1 MIARSFNTMQFSL
14 AHRRKFG
21 FHALGM
27 VALWCIVLTHV
38 NVTSAQD
45 RLIDVEP
52 FDEITLNAQNGNAVL
67 KTLPLELRNR
77 VVPEVRTGKIRLRL
91 VDRPKRLFECDW
103 QNITKV
109 RLFEQMVL
117 EDAEKLTAKGSYD
130 EAFEYYDFLG
140 RNYPKV
146 AGLSPSIDHYLYKH
160 ASAELKA
167 GRSEHAF
174 VLLTELVDRKPDVP
188 NLDRAYESV
197 TARVIAERIKEERY
211 DAARGAIA
219 LAEAKFA
226 STALAK
232 VIAQRDALI
241 AEATELRDTAQR
253 ELAGGQLRKAQLASN
268 KAITIWPELKGIREL
283 AGEIARMYPVSTV
296 GVFQP
301 VSAATGRA
309 MDDWASRRVSR
320 LLTRQLVELNGFSA
334 EGGIYRSPLGS
345 LARDDSGVRWS
356 IQLRSEI
363 ITDNGSPLNGYDIA
377 RQLLALPLRNSPT
390 IYDAWRDVF
399 RSVTVKQV
407 YGVQIELGRPL
418 VRPERLLESAEAN
431 QVPWPNAPTDQSPV
445 TTPGFLRPYQLGS
458 IGEETRFD
466 ANRQYF
472 GYGGSQPRE
481 IIEYHFVDADEA
493 MKALR
498 RGEVDVLDRV
508 CPWDLGLLTN
518 SETIAVDRYLLPTVH
533 VLIPNPQREPAANR
547 TLRRAMLYGINR
559 QAILDQ
565 ALMAGREQDGTRVVS
580 GPFVAKSSVN
590 DVVGYGNDE
599 AIQPA
604 NYEPRLAIALY
615 SVAVKELNPEPKA
628 ADPKKKEAPPVKKLD
643 GPLVIA
649 HLAEP
654 VARLACTGIVEHLKR
669 VGIEAVTQE
678 FDGSK
683 GGPGNDYDF
692 LYAELAA
699 WEPVA
704 DARRLLGE
712 QGLTGGCSA
721 YMSLALAKLDQA
733 VTWKDIRRRMAEVH
747 RIAANELV
755 VIPLWQTVNFY
766 AYRRGTADVGKLNVT
781 LYQQVEQWKQ
791 TQPVAAR

>member
-1 MIARSFNTMQFSL
+1 VIVRPSNTMRTSL
-14 AHRRKFG
+14 PHRRKFAC
-21 FHALGM
+21 HALGV
-27 VALWCIVLTHV
+27 VAAWCIVLIHV
-38 NVTSAQD
+38 NSASAQD
-45 RLIDVEP
+45 RLIDGDP
-52 FDEITLNAQNGNAVL
+52 FDEVTLNAQNGNAVL
-67 KTLPLELRNR
+67 KTFPLELRNR
-77 VVPEVRTGKIRLRL
+77 IVPEVRTGKVRIRLL
-91 VDRPKRLFECDW
+91 DRPKRLFECEW
-103 QNITKV
+103 QNITNV

-117 EDAEKLTAKGSYD
+117 EEAEKLTAKGNYD
-130 EAFEYYDFLG
+130 EAFEFYDFLV

-219 LAEAKFA
+219 LAETKFA
-226 STALAK
+226 STALTK
-232 VIAQRDALI
+232 VIAQRDAMI
-241 AEATELRDTAQR
+241 SEATSLRDTAQR
-253 ELAGGQLRKAQLASN
+253 EIASGQLRKAQLASN
-268 KAITIWPELKGIREL
+268 KALAIWPELEGIREL
-283 AGEIARMYPVSTV
+283 TREITRKYPVSAI

-301 VSAATGRA
+301 ASAVTGRA

-356 IQLRSEI
+356 IQLRPEI
-363 ITDNGSPLNGYDIA
+363 ITDNGSPLYGYDIA
-377 RQLLALPLRNSPT
+377 RQLLELPLRNSPT

-399 RSVTVKQV
+399 RSVSVKQV

-431 QVPWPNAPTDQSPV
+431 QVPWPNAPTGQPPV
-445 TTPGFLRPYQLGS
+445 ATPGFLRPFKLGS
-458 IGEETRFD
+458 IGDETRFD

-472 GYGGSQPRE
+472 GHSNSQPRE
-481 IIEYHFVDADEA
+481 VIEHHFIDADEA
-493 MKALR
+493 MKALH
-498 RGEVDVLDRV
+498 RGEIDVLDRV
-508 CPWDLGLLTN
+508 CPWDLGLLAN
-518 SETIAVDRYLLPTVH
+518 SESIAVDRYLLPTVH
-533 VLIPNPQREPAANR
+533 VLVPNPQREPAANR

-565 ALMAGREQDGTRVVS
+565 ALMAGREQVGTRVVS

-615 SVAVKELNPEPKA
+615 SVALKELNPDP
-628 ADPKKKEAPPVKKLD
+628 DPKKKEPPPTKKLV

-649 HLAEP
+649 HQAEP

-669 VGIEAVTQE
+669 VGIEAVTRE

-733 VTWKDIRRRMAEVH
+733 VTWKEIRRRMAEVH

>member
-1 MIARSFNTMQFSL
+1 VIARSSITMHISL
-14 AHRRKFG
+14 AHRRKSTC
-21 FHALGM
+21 HALGM
-27 VALWCIVLTHV
+27 VAAWCIVLMLV
-38 NVTSAQD
+38 NSVSAQD

-67 KTLPLELRNR
+67 KTLPLEFRNR
-77 VVPEVRTGKIRLRL
+77 IVPEVRTGKIRMRL
-91 VDRPKRLFECDW
+91 VDRPKRLYECDW
-103 QNITKV
+103 QNVTKV

-117 EDAEKLTAKGSYD
+117 EDAEKLTAKGNYD
-130 EAFEYYDFLG
+130 EAFEYYNFLA
-140 RNYPKV
+140 RSYPKV
-146 AGLSPSIDHYLYKH
+146 TGLSPSIDLYLYKH
-160 ASAELKA
+160 ASAEVKA
-167 GRSEHAF
+167 GRNEHAF
-174 VLLTELVDRKPDVP
+174 VLLTELVDRKPDIP

-197 TARVIAERIKEERY
+197 TARVITERIKEERY
-211 DAARGAIA
+211 DAARGAIT
-219 LAEAKFA
+219 LAETKFA
-226 STALAK
+226 STALTK
-232 VIAQRDALI
+232 VLAQRDALI
-241 AEATELRDTAQR
+241 AEATSLRDTAQR
-253 ELAGGQLRKAQLASN
+253 ELASGQLRKAQLASN
-268 KAITIWPELKGIREL
+268 KGLAIWPELEGIREL
-283 AGEIARMYPVSTV
+283 TQEIARKYPVAAV

-301 VSAATGRA
+301 ASAATGRS
-309 MDDWASRRVSR
+309 MDDWASRRISR

-356 IQLRSEI
+356 IQLRPEI
-363 ITDNGSPLNGYDIA
+363 VTDNGLPLYGYDIA

-390 IYDAWRDVF
+390 MYDAWRDVF
-399 RSVTVKQV
+399 RSVSVKQV
-407 YGVQIELGRPL
+407 YGVQIELSRPL
-418 VRPERLLESAEAN
+418 VRPERLLEAAEAN
-431 QVPWPNAPTDQSPV
+431 QIPWPNAPSDKSPV
-445 TTPGFLRPYQLGS
+445 ATPSFLRPYQLGS

-472 GYGGSQPRE
+472 GYGSSQPQE
-481 IIEYHFVDADEA
+481 VIERHFADTDEA
-493 MKALR
+493 TKALR

-508 CPWDLGLLTN
+508 CPWDVGVLKN
-518 SETIAVDRYLLPTVH
+518 SETIAVERYLLPTVH
-533 VLIPNPQREPAANR
+533 VLMPNPQRPPAANR
-547 TLRRAMLYGINR
+547 TLRRAILYGINR
-559 QAILDQ
+559 QAILEQ
-565 ALMAGREQDGTRVVS
+565 ALLAGRAQDGTRVVS
-580 GPFVAKSSVN
+580 GPFAANSSVN
-590 DVVGYGNDE
+590 DVVGYGNDN

-615 SVAVKELNPEPKA
+615 SVALKELNPEAKA
-628 ADPKKKEAPPVKKLD
+628 SDSKKKEAAPVKKLE

-683 GGPGNDYDF
+683 GGPGDDYDF

-704 DARRLLGE
+704 DARRLFGE

-791 TQPVAAR
+791 TQPVATR